1 MSLDGNLT
9 LQILRKAEREG
20 YGILSQT
27 WRVLLSFRF
36 FSSSTHQLSGDILLC
51 SYDANMAIGLVRAAE
66 RARSP
71 AILQLFPVTLEHGKG
86 PFLRFCLDVL
96 VFTAPVF
103 SLRNAD
109 DLSSVHTKHRFL

>member
-1 MSLDGNLT
+1 MASYAIIWVLFFIDT
-9 LQILRKAEREG
+9 SAERR
-20 YGILSQT
+20 IP
-27 WRVLLSFRF
+27 
-36 FSSSTHQLSGDILLC
+36 LC
-51 SYDANMAIGLVRAAE
+51 SYDAKRAIGLVRAAE

-71 AILQLFPVTLEHGKG
+71 AIRQLFPVTLEHGKG

-96 VFTAPVF
+96 VFTEPVF